1 MKSPHF
7 IFVGLLGCLCFIAFV
22 SCGSD
27 DDNNTQPNSFTD
39 ARDGNVYQTVTIG
52 EQVWMAENL
61 KYLPG
66 VVGPEAGSTVT
77 PFYYVYNYN
86 GLIVSEAKALNNYN
100 TYGVL
105 YNWPAAIA
113 GDLSSELNPSGVQG
127 VCPDGWHLP
136 SPAEW
141 TELLLFVGD
150 GGEAGGKL
158 KESGTNHWLLPNT
171 GATNEFGFTAL
182 PGGSRS
188 HNQSTFT
195 AIGEV
200 AFFWTSRSPSDVN
213 ANFISLYSEIDS
225 AFNLLSSRGI
235 GASVRCV
242 KD

>member
-7 IFVGLLGCLCFIAFV
+7 IFAGLLGCLCFITLV

-27 DDNNTQPNSFTD
+27 DDNNTPPNSFTD

-77 PFYYVYNYN
+77 PYYYVYNYN
-86 GLIVSEAKALNNYN
+86 GLIVSEAKALNNYD

-105 YNWPAAIA
+105 YNWPAAMN
-113 GDLSSELNPSGVQG
+113 GEMSSELIPSGVQG
-127 VCPDGWHLP
+127 ICPDGWHLP

-158 KESGTNHWLLPNT
+158 KETGTNHWLLPNT

-182 PGGSRS
+182 PGGARGI
-188 HNQSTFT
+188 NEVFSTL
-195 AIGEV
+195 GEV
-200 AFFWTSRSPSDVN
+200 GWWWSTRGGGETS
-213 ANFISLYSEIDS
+213 ANFYRLFHNNDAIIGFSQSKSLG
-225 AFNLLSSRGI
+225 L
-235 GASVRCV
+235 SVRCV